1 MCAIEKLPGE
11 IISSKMFLPR
21 LLEEK
26 KTSSEGEYLRSLS
39 DSTAERETEEEK
51 ELWAERR
58 SISLGEA
65 DGEEKT
71 KTMHK
76 DVSPTATSDQ
86 ECLGE
91 HFSSLATLSN
101 FLKRKEK
108 EKKEE
113 KSKQLSVH
121 SPADFALQEVTSH
134 HI

>member
-1 MCAIEKLPGE
+1 
-11 IISSKMFLPR
+11 MFVPR

-51 ELWAERR
+51 EVWAERR

-65 DGEEKT
+65 EGEEE
-71 KTMHK
+71 TMHK
-76 DVSPTATSDQ
+76 DVSPTATSDR

-101 FLKRKEK
+101 FLKRKE

-121 SPADFALQEVTSH
+121 SPADFALQEVTNH

>member
-1 MCAIEKLPGE
+1 MCAIEKQPGE
-11 IISSKMFLPR
+11 KISSKMFLPR

-39 DSTAERETEEEK
+39 DSTAEKEK
-51 ELWAERR
+51 EVWAERR

-65 DGEEKT
+65 EGEEE
-71 KTMHK
+71 TMHK
-76 DVSPTATSDQ
+76 DVSPTPTSDR

-121 SPADFALQEVTSH
+121 SPADFALQEVTNH

>member
-1 MCAIEKLPGE
+1 MCAIEKQPVE
-11 IISSKMFLPR
+11 KIRSKTFLPR

-51 ELWAERR
+51 EVWAERR

-65 DGEEKT
+65 EVEE

-76 DVSPTATSDQ
+76 DVSPTATSDR

-121 SPADFALQEVTSH
+121 SPADFALQEVTNH

>member
-1 MCAIEKLPGE
+1 MCAIEKQPNE
-11 IISSKMFLPR
+11 KISSKIFLPR

-39 DSTAERETEEEK
+39 DSTAEKEKEEEEK
-51 ELWAERR
+51 EVWAERR

-65 DGEEKT
+65 EGEEE
-71 KTMHK
+71 TMHK
-76 DVSPTATSDQ
+76 DVSPTATSDR

-121 SPADFALQEVTSH
+121 SPADFALQEVTNH

>member
-1 MCAIEKLPGE
+1 MCAIEKQPNE
-11 IISSKMFLPR
+11 KISSKMFLLR

-39 DSTAERETEEEK
+39 DSTAEREKEEEEK
-51 ELWAERR
+51 EVWAERR

-65 DGEEKT
+65 EGEEE
-71 KTMHK
+71 TMHK
-76 DVSPTATSDQ
+76 DVSPTATSDR

-121 SPADFALQEVTSH
+121 SPADFALQEVTNH

>member
-1 MCAIEKLPGE
+1 MCAIEKQPGE
-11 IISSKMFLPR
+11 KISSKMFLPR

-39 DSTAERETEEEK
+39 DSTAEKEK
-51 ELWAERR
+51 EVWAERR

-65 DGEEKT
+65 EGEEE
-71 KTMHK
+71 TMHK
-76 DVSPTATSDQ
+76 DVSPTPTSDR

-134 HI
+134 YI

>member
-1 MCAIEKLPGE
+1 
-11 IISSKMFLPR
+11 MFLPR

-51 ELWAERR
+51 EVWAERR

-65 DGEEKT
+65 EMEEKT

-76 DVSPTATSDQ
+76 DVSPTANSDQ
-86 ECLGE
+86 DCLGE

-121 SPADFALQEVTSH
+121 GPADFALQEVTNH

>member
-1 MCAIEKLPGE
+1 
-11 IISSKMFLPR
+11 MFLPR

-65 DGEEKT
+65 EEEE

-86 ECLGE
+86 DCLGE

-121 SPADFALQEVTSH
+121 SPADFALQEVTNH
-134 HI
+134 YI

>member
-1 MCAIEKLPGE
+1 MCELEKQPNE
-11 IISSKMFLPR
+11 KISSKIFLPR

-39 DSTAERETEEEK
+39 DSTAEKEKEEEK
-51 ELWAERR
+51 EVWAERR

-65 DGEEKT
+65 EGEEE
-71 KTMHK
+71 TMHK
-76 DVSPTATSDQ
+76 DVSPTATSDR

-121 SPADFALQEVTSH
+121 SPADFALQEVTNH

>member
-1 MCAIEKLPGE
+1 
-11 IISSKMFLPR
+11 MFVPR

-51 ELWAERR
+51 EVWAERR

-65 DGEEKT
+65 EGEEE
-71 KTMHK
+71 TMHK
-76 DVSPTATSDQ
+76 DVSPTTTSDR

-121 SPADFALQEVTSH
+121 SPADFALQEVTNH